1 MKLYWQERR
10 SGQRL
15 VLALDDDT
23 ETEVGAVRQTRR
35 GFDALA
41 MTNTYDPG
49 RAQKGFASIEEA
61 KAFVEEFHPWDLF
74 GGDMDLEVDPEV
86 RRLPGDAS
94 PPASDGVE
102 QPSAAETP
110 VETVEEAK
118 TSAPA
123 QSCERATP
131 AGPGRGAVQRT
142 RMAVLEKG
150 LGFARPSRGAKAK
163 RGGGQ
168 RYHYSRHTPRI
179 SRSGKMTSHW

>member
-123 QSCERATP
+123 QSVNEP
-131 AGPGRGAVQRT
+131 LQQVPEEEQSKGRGWQFWK
-142 RMAVLEKG
+142 KG
-150 LGFARPSRGAKAK
+150 
-163 RGGGQ
+163 
-168 RYHYSRHTPRI
+168 
-179 SRSGKMTSHW
+179 

>member
-15 VLALDDDT
+15 LLVLDDDT
-23 ETEVGAVRQTRR
+23 ETEVGAVRQTPR

-41 MTNTYDPG
+41 KTNTYDPG

-74 GGDMDLEVDPEV
+74 GGDLDLEVDPDV
-86 RRLPGDAS
+86 RRLPGEPS

-102 QPSAAETP
+102 QPSTTETP
-110 VETVEEAK
+110 TARVEEPAK

-123 QSCERATP
+123 RPADEPLQQAPEEGQPER
-131 AGPGRGAVQRT
+131 RGWQFWK
-142 RMAVLEKG
+142 KG
-150 LGFARPSRGAKAK
+150 
-163 RGGGQ
+163 
-168 RYHYSRHTPRI
+168 
-179 SRSGKMTSHW
+179 